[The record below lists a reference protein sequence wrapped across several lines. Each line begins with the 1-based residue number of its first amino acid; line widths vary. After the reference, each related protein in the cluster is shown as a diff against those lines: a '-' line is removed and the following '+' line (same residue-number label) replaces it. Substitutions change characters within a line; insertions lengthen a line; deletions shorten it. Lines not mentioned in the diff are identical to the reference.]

1 MKQSLAVVG
10 KVNSFKFSF
19 ERIEGMHWGAF
30 QDGKIALM
38 VQTSALNVDNLGVP
52 GEIQIAYVYEN
63 IFTSWEKDYKISLG
77 LYTPGLW
84 SITWQTR
91 NPYRMIMTIFKQA
104 SSWGDG
110 SGILITR
117 QEDI

>member
-52 GEIQIAYVYEN
+52 GEIQNPSQIKGY
-63 IFTSWEKDYKISLG
+63 SRLEKK
-77 LYTPGLW
+77 
-84 SITWQTR
+84 
-91 NPYRMIMTIFKQA
+91 TI
-104 SSWGDG
+104 
-110 SGILITR
+110 R
-117 QEDI
+117 YP